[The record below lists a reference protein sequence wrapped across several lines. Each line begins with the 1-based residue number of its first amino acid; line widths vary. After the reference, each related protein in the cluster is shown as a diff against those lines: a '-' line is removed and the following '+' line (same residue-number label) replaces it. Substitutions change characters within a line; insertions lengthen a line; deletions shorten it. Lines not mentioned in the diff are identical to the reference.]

1 MGLRRRIYER
11 WYLQR
16 RLRQLTFQHEYQR
29 QETRDRINGIA
40 LIAAHE
46 MARVVAAHRGGPD
59 PGPSA
64 SPAGG
69 DPRGGPPARPGDY
82 IDGEASEVP

>member
-1 MGLRRRIYER
+1 
-11 WYLQR
+11 
-16 RLRQLTFQHEYQR
+16 
-29 QETRDRINGIA
+29 